1 MLEFRGFFALY
12 FLLKSR
18 LKSDLSPSSSKSA
31 PHFGEC
37 TGRWSSYYDPFNAQ
51 NLELIPINELI
62 IREISFNADPEKK
75 FLKTTANSQMP
86 MASSN
91 SKRLRTLKFLKMLNN
106 SNSSSSS
113 DCRDRE
119 EASLLKPRKHIKLCD
134 LFESLRRRCPE
145 KMKLSFLKKA
155 DLPKKHEELA
165 QNIAYDEHILITTLY
180 LPLTIQRKNDRSDY
194 EISFRYS
201 KPLFELESFLITRLL
216 THYKKMVWVGLLK
229 DLPLNIDPKALS
241 ELRELAF
248 DKYKCKVLI
257 PPLDSEDW
265 TAYYKRFWNPM
276 MQNRL
281 DIGKITA
288 LNRNHSG
295 LRDSLLKFQQWFRRA
310 VDSLLEES
318 SLVVILDN
326 FLSFLCEGLFIRGV
340 KVALYSQFGFPA
352 SETRLLNPFSD
363 EEIISGFL
371 NTHVLAFNSY
381 KQAKRLVEASE
392 KNGGGW
398 KIESERGSLN
408 LARGNRRI
416 ALKTVYPGLD
426 LNHLEQNMKKTPE
439 FLGFYKDFSKEIKGR
454 KVLLCIDTLEDYKGV
469 EQRLLFLKRFLI
481 ETSNKY
487 HLKVFLL
494 LKIKNNGIEKTPG
507 GVLQDELFNIRDLIN
522 KINNTV
528 FNNPFESEGVEDFIS
543 TISLFESPFPRCLIA
558 AAMCLSSVYLVHSLS
573 EEESLLNALEFI
585 ALTEENGVCLVSE
598 FAEKIGSSFN
608 GVFSYNPYK
617 YESLKE
623 KLKLVLGMD
632 QTVLKEI
639 SNNDRGLLR
648 KSSVLNW
655 FEGIIIELKRT
666 MRKATGSDLND
677 QRPSGFSTEAM
688 LLKPLTSEF
697 EPYQLIDLYKSSKNR
712 LFFFGNLSK
721 PQTRRSYLKPLRPVN
736 FQMFPLEVLKTLEI
750 LANDPKNTL
759 FLISDESLEVLDLAA
774 KKIRNLGLLSEH
786 GFFYRTDGKQRWR
799 ALINMD
805 LTWKSR
811 VLGIMREFK
820 RRTEGS
826 EIVTRDSFV
835 KWSFE
840 DCEPE
845 LARKQASELENTLR
859 NELRNEM
866 INKIEVVHSETSV
879 EVRPFGVNKTNMV
892 ELVIQKVFLEKGH
905 IDFIVD
911 FEEYGGQRKRIRGES
926 ISDGIGKMIRE
937 NPSCFEPVSI
947 NFINFIRKHAIF
959 NIFQL
964 KIASQE
970 LLLDDDAGRQ
980 RIRRG

>member
-1 MLEFRGFFALY
+1 
-12 FLLKSR
+12 
-18 LKSDLSPSSSKSA
+18 
-31 PHFGEC
+31 
-37 TGRWSSYYDPFNAQ
+37 
-51 NLELIPINELI
+51 
-62 IREISFNADPEKK
+62 
-75 FLKTTANSQMP
+75 MP
-86 MASSN
+86 LASSN
-91 SKRLRTLKFLKMLNN
+91 SKRLRTLKFLKILNN
-106 SNSSSSS
+106 SNSSSGS
-113 DCRDRE
+113 DFFKDRE
-119 EASLLKPRKHIKLCD
+119 EVSLLKPRKHVKLCD

-145 KMKLSFLKKA
+145 KMKLSFLKKP
-155 DLPKKHEELA
+155 DGGIPKKHDELA

-180 LPLTIQRKNDRSDY
+180 LPLQIQLKNDRSDY
-194 EISFRYS
+194 ELAFRYS
-201 KPLFELESFLITRLL
+201 KPIFELESFLITRLL
-216 THYKKMVWVGLLK
+216 THYKRMVWVGLLK

-241 ELRELAF
+241 GLRELAF
-248 DKYKCKVLI
+248 EKYKCKVLI
-257 PPLDSEDW
+257 PPPDSEDW

-281 DIGKITA
+281 DISKITV
-288 LNRNHSG
+288 LNRDHIG
-295 LRDSLLKFQQWFRRA
+295 LRDSLLRFQNWFRRA

-326 FLSFLCEGLFIRGV
+326 FLSFLSEGLFKKGV
-340 KVALYSQFGFPA
+340 KVALYNQFGFPA
-352 SETRLLNPFSD
+352 LETRLLNPFSD

-392 KNGGGW
+392 NNGW
-398 KIESERGSLN
+398 KTESERGSLN

-487 HLKVFLL
+487 HLKVFFL
-494 LKIKNNGIEKTPG
+494 LKIKKNAYGGIEKTVG
-507 GVLQDELFNIRDLIN
+507 GVLQDELFNIRDLVN

-528 FNNPFESEGVEDFIS
+528 FNNPFESESIEDFIS

-573 EEESLLNALEFI
+573 EEESLMNALEFI

-598 FAEKIGSSFN
+598 FAEKIGNSFN

-632 QTVLKEI
+632 KTVLKEI
-639 SNNDRGLLR
+639 SNNDKGLLR

-655 FEGIIIELKRT
+655 FEGIIVELKRT

-677 QRPSGFSTEAM
+677 QRPPGFSTEAM

-697 EPYQLIDLYKSSKNR
+697 DPYQLTDLYKSSKNR
-712 LFFFGNLSK
+712 LFFFQNLAK
-721 PQTRRSYLKPLRPVN
+721 PQIQRSFLKPHRPVN

-799 ALINMD
+799 ALVNMD

-835 KWSFE
+835 KWIFE
-840 DCEPE
+840 YCEPE

-866 INKIEVVHSETSV
+866 INKIEVLHSETSV

-911 FEEYGGQRKRIRGES
+911 FEEYGGHRTRSES
-926 ISDGIGKMIRE
+926 ISDGIAKMIRE
-937 NPSCFEPVSI
+937 NPSCFEPVC
-947 NFINFIRKHAIF
+947 FNFIRKNAIF
-959 NIFQL
+959 NIFLL

-970 LLLDDDAGRQ
+970 LLLDNNAGRQ
-980 RIRRG
+980 RIWRGRR